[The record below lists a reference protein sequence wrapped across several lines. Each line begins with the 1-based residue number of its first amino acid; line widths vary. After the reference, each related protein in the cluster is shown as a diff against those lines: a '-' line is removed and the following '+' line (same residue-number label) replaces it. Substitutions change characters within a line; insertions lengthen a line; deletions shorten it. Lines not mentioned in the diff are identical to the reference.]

1 MIPTM
6 TSPFTQ
12 RTPPGLLI
20 AQTIGIT
27 ASAYALGSN
36 LALSFITVP
45 AIMQAPAPLAAKQW
59 YTMLWKGGGFG
70 IPITLSSALA
80 TAYVAYLR
88 AAHLLHGAV

>member
-1 MIPTM
+1 M

-27 ASAYALGSN
+27 ASAFALGSN

-59 YTMLWKGGGFG
+59 YTMLWRGGGFG
-70 IPITLSSALA
+70 IPITLGSALA
-80 TAYVAYLR
+80 TACVAYQR
-88 AAHLLHGAV
+88 ATHSSQNAL